1 MAFSAA
7 RCKKLRFG
15 FFGLR
20 DSKFGGDGDV
30 SVQFR
35 IQMLDAGEHELGEL
49 ERREFTL
56 AEKFSDL
63 FDGGEREIGFVRA
76 QNIFS

>member
-7 RCKKLRFG
+7 RRKKLRFG

-20 DSKFGGDGDV
+20 ESEFGGDGDV
-30 SVQFR
+30 SVQFW
-35 IQMLDAGEHELGEL
+35 IQMLDACQHELREL

-63 FDGGEREIGFVRA
+63 FDGGERQIGIVRA
-76 QNIFS
+76 QNILS